1 MVTEAGQRGE
11 GDASPTVNGIMI
23 FLLLGCWYCA
33 SISSLSLG
41 TVLRFSSSSLNVL
54 LWDDCVFLL
63 CVETA
68 LLLFSFL
75 LEHDTA
81 LG

>member
-1 MVTEAGQRGE
+1 MEAEDELGVTEAGRRGE

-41 TVLRFSSSSLNVL
+41 TVLRFSSSSLNMIWHLVL
-54 LWDDCVFLL
+54 LN
-63 CVETA
+63 
-68 LLLFSFL
+68 
-75 LEHDTA
+75 
-81 LG
+81 